1 MQRKANMIYLMA
13 AIILAAAAGVGAH
26 FFLSAKVKDIAASKT
41 KISPVVVAAVDLP
54 AGETLQK
61 SDLNIQAWPQSGLP
75 AGHFPKIKDIV
86 GRIVAGNVVAGEVIV
101 RAKLLK
107 KGFIGGMSAIVATGM
122 RAVTVKVN
130 EVIGVAGFIKPHDR
144 VDVIC
149 TVQTGTFQQD
159 PVTRVVLQD
168 VEVLAVGITW
178 NSQEQKKTKKKGGG
192 KSKGIQVVTL
202 QLEPD
207 HAERLALA
215 ATEGKIL
222 LALRNQ
228 ADRGVDK
235 TDGIKLTRLFAVEAP
250 PAPPAVA
257 KKPAAP
263 KPKKKPKKNN
273 LIEIIKGVKLT
284 NLSFPE
290 S

>member
-1 MQRKANMIYLMA
+1 MQRRANIIYLMA
-13 AIILAAAAGVGAH
+13 AIILAAGAVVGAH

-41 KISPVVVAAVDLP
+41 KTSPVVVAAVDLS
-54 AGETLQK
+54 AGETLQE
-61 SDLNIQAWPQSGLP
+61 SDLSIQRWPRASLP
-75 AGHFPKIKDIV
+75 LGHFPKIKDIV
-86 GRIVAGNVVAGEVIV
+86 GRVVAGNVVRGEVLV
-101 RAKLLK
+101 RARLLK
-107 KGFIGGMSAIVATGM
+107 KGFIGGMSAVVATGM

-130 EVIGVAGFIKPHDR
+130 EVIGVAGFVKPHDR

-149 TVQTGTFQQD
+149 TVQKGTFQQD

-168 VEVLAVGITW
+168 VEVLAVGVTW
-178 NSQEQKKTKKKGGG
+178 NSQEQKKDKKKGGG
-192 KSKGIQVVTL
+192 KPKGIQVVTL

-228 ADRGVDK
+228 ADHSVEK
-235 TDGIKLTRLFAVEAP
+235 TNGIKLTRLFPVE
-250 PAPPAVA
+250 APPAVA
-257 KKPAAP
+257 KKLPDLRP
-263 KPKKKPKKNN
+263 LKKPKKNN

-284 NLSFPE
+284 NLSLPE
-290 S
+290 D